1 MQNYT
6 YKIVSVDPSQNTM
19 VVKYTPDNS
28 NLSVY
33 SFNVNA
39 PTDMNNLDT
48 CINDCAPQSQW
59 SRELNPNL
67 DLANIVGQTGNIDP
81 TSYPTTN
88 VIDVV
93 EFNSLSGDQSVVEEF
108 AVIPANVVTL

>member
-6 YKIVSVDPSQNTM
+6 YKIVSVDPNQNSM

-33 SFNVNA
+33 SFNINA

-48 CINDCAPQSQW
+48 CINDCAPQDRW

-81 TSYPTTN
+81 SS
-88 VIDVV
+88 VITIISTVNNSAYYERMKQEEA
-93 EFNSLSGDQSVVEEF
+93 EFLAGN
-108 AVIPANVVTL
+108 

>member
-1 MQNYT
+1 
-6 YKIVSVDPSQNTM
+6 M

-33 SFNVNA
+33 SFNINA

-59 SRELNPNL
+59 STELNPN
-67 DLANIVGQTGNIDP
+67 
-81 TSYPTTN
+81 Y
-88 VIDVV
+88 
-93 EFNSLSGDQSVVEEF
+93 SLSSLIGTENY
-108 AVIPANVVTL
+108 INANTCGSGVASTVASTAPDGLLSDITSRITATPEVTLNSEVII